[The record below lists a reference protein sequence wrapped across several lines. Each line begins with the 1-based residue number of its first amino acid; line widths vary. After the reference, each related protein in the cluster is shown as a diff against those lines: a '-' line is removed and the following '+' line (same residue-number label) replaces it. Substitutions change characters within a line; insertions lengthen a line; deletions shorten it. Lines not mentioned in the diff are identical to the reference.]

1 MDQYLATLDTERV
14 NAQTANLDQ
23 VSTLE
28 MVDMIN
34 AQDAQ
39 VAHAVAAERTQ
50 IAAAIDLIAPR
61 LEQGGR
67 LIYIGAGTSGRLG
80 VLDASE
86 CLPTFG
92 VDPTLVQ
99 GFIAGGD
106 IALRHA
112 VEGAEDSEEEGI
124 ALVDSLALGASDI
137 LVGISASG
145 SAPYV
150 LAGLRRA
157 KERGAVAIG
166 LCTNGNSKMLPLC
179 DVTIAPIVGPEALS
193 GSTRM
198 KSGTAQKLVLNMLS
212 TCSMVKL
219 GKVYGNLM
227 VDLKASNIKLQDRAK
242 RLVMHATN
250 ATPTQA
256 ADALAAA
263 EGHVKLAILMIETGL
278 TAPKAIALLE
288 CANGRLRA
296 AIEAYVTCTQED

>member
-1 MDQYLATLDTERV
+1 MDQYLATLGTEGV
-14 NAQTANLDQ
+14 NTETTNLDS
-23 VSTLE
+23 VTTLE

-34 AQDAQ
+34 RQDAQ
-39 VAHAVAAERTQ
+39 VAQAVAAQREQ

-61 LEQGGR
+61 LENGGR

-92 VDPTLVQ
+92 VDPTLIQ

-106 IALRHA
+106 TALRLA
-112 VEGAEDSEEEGI
+112 VEGAEDSEPEGI
-124 ALVDSLALGASDI
+124 ALIDDLALGAQDV

-157 KERGAVAIG
+157 KERGAIAIG
-166 LCTNGNSKMLPLC
+166 LCTNAGSKMLPIC
-179 DVTIAPIVGPEALS
+179 DITIAPVVGAEVLS

-227 VDLKASNIKLQDRAK
+227 VDLKASNIKLQDRAR
-242 RLVMHATN
+242 RLVMHATT
-250 ATPTQA
+250 ATPEEAAAALTQA
-256 ADALAAA
+256 
-263 EGHVKLAILMIETGL
+263 EGQVKLAILLIETGL
-278 TAPKAIALLE
+278 TPAKATALLAA
-288 CANGRLRA
+288 CQGRLRT
-296 AIEAYVTCTQED
+296 AIDSYYTLKQES